1 MLVLLQLL
9 EVKDV
14 VEDIGLED
22 IKGVINL
29 GLEENIINLYN
40 LIYIN

>member
-22 IKGVINL
+22 IRNLINL